1 MKNLYIVLVSTSLVF
16 AANYQSNHNSI
27 DRDWYGFVS
36 SMYYAQ
42 GDGISPGN
50 DDQVDR
56 KRRHN
61 TSQSGQA
68 TYHNIII
75 YKHCPTQ

>member
-56 KRRHN
+56 KRRHKRRRKMRP
-61 TSQSGQA
+61 SKKGLG
-68 TYHNIII
+68 
-75 YKHCPTQ
+75 K

>member
-1 MKNLYIVLVSTSLVF
+1 MKNLCVILVFTSLVF
-16 AANYQSNHNSI
+16 AANYQSNHNPI

-42 GDGISPGN
+42 GDDGVSPGN

-56 KRRHN
+56 KRRHKRRRKMRP
-61 TSQSGQA
+61 SKRGLG
-68 TYHNIII
+68 
-75 YKHCPTQ
+75 K